1 MIEFTNIT
9 IFTVVAK
16 HNFIG
21 KYLPEMER
29 PNWHYYQD
37 KDGTIIHCR
46 KDHMVMVIE
55 KELEN
60 ENG

>member
-1 MIEFTNIT
+1 MIELKNIT
-9 IFTVVAK
+9 IFTAVAK

-21 KYLPEMER
+21 KYLPERER